1 MAYASKT
8 LIEELW
14 GDDFLKDLC
23 AFDDENSDPVLLDQ
37 AIALALNQASGEID
51 VHLSHRYCVP
61 IVGQPA
67 ALSMICVNIAVYNL
81 AIRHTALTTTIE
93 DRYKQAVDLLKR
105 IAEGKAGLGGDE
117 PKIMSEDGPV
127 RDGAF
132 FTAKPRLM
140 GR

>member
-14 GDDFLKDLC
+14 GNDFLKDLC
-23 AFDDENSDPVLLDQ
+23 ESDENSDPVILDQ
-37 AIALALNQASGEID
+37 AIARALEQASGEID
-51 VHLSHRYCVP
+51 AHLSHRYCVP
-61 IVGQPA
+61 ISGQPT
-67 ALSMICVNIAVYNL
+67 ALGMICVNIAVYNL
-81 AIRHTALTTTIE
+81 AIRHTALTKTIE
-93 DRYKQAVDLLKR
+93 DRYKQAIDLLKR
-105 IAEGKAGLGGDE
+105 IAEGKAGLGMDE

-132 FTAKPRLM
+132 FHAKPRLM

>member
-1 MAYASKT
+1 MAYASKR

-14 GDDFLKDLC
+14 GDDFLDDLC
-23 AFDDENSDPVLLDQ
+23 GMDESSDPVFSEQ
-37 AIALALNQASGEID
+37 AIARALEQASGEID

-61 IVGQPA
+61 IAGQPA
-67 ALSMICVNIAVYNL
+67 ALGMICVNIAVYNL

-93 DRYKQAVDLLKR
+93 DRYKQAVELLKR
-105 IAEGKAGLGGDE
+105 IAEGKAGLGIDE

-127 RDGAF
+127 KDGAF
-132 FTAKPRLM
+132 FHAKPRLM

>member
-1 MAYASKT
+1 MAYANKT

-14 GDDFLKDLC
+14 GDDFLDDLC
-23 AFDDENSDPVLLDQ
+23 GISENPDKALSDQ
-37 AIALALNQASGEID
+37 AIFRALEQASGEID
-51 VHLSHRYCVP
+51 AHLSHRYCVP
-61 IVGQPA
+61 IAGQPT
-67 ALSMICVNIAVYNL
+67 ALGMICVNLAVYNL

-93 DRYKQAVDLLKR
+93 DRHKQAIDLLKR
-105 IAEGKAGLGGDE
+105 IAEGKAGLGLDE

-132 FTAKPRLM
+132 FHAKPRLM

>member
-23 AFDDENSDPVLLDQ
+23 AFDDEADPVLFDQ
-37 AIALALNQASGEID
+37 AIALALEQASGEID
-51 VHLSHRYCVP
+51 VHLSHRYLVP
-61 IVGQPA
+61 IAGQPA
-67 ALSMICVNIAVYNL
+67 ALSMICVNVAVYNL

-105 IAEGKAGLGGDE
+105 IAEGKAGLGVDE
-117 PKIMSEDGPV
+117 PKIMSEDGPL

-132 FTAKPRLM
+132 FHAKPRLM

>member
-1 MAYASKT
+1 MAYASKR

-14 GDDFLKDLC
+14 GVDFLTDLC
-23 AFDDENSDPVLLDQ
+23 GMDENSDPVLLEQ
-37 AIALALNQASGEID
+37 AIGLALEQASGEID

-67 ALSMICVNIAVYNL
+67 ALGMICVNIAVYNL

-105 IAEGKAGLGGDE
+105 IAEGKAGLGVDE

-132 FTAKPRLM
+132 FHAKPRLM

>member
-37 AIALALNQASGEID
+37 AIALALNQASGEMD
-51 VHLSHRYCVP
+51 AHLSRRYLVP
-61 IVGQPA
+61 IAGQPA
-67 ALSMICVNIAVYNL
+67 ALGMICVNIAVYNL

-105 IAEGKAGLGGDE
+105 IAEGKAGLGVDE

-132 FTAKPRLM
+132 FHAQPRLM

>member
-23 AFDDENSDPVLLDQ
+23 AFDDEADPMLFDQ

-51 VHLSHRYCVP
+51 VHLSHRYLVP
-61 IVGQPA
+61 IAGQPA
-67 ALSMICVNIAVYNL
+67 ALGMICVNIAVYNL

-93 DRYKQAVDLLKR
+93 DRYKQAVELLKR
-105 IAEGKAGLGGDE
+105 IAEGKAGLGIDE

-132 FTAKPRLM
+132 FHAKPRLM

>member
-1 MAYASKT
+1 MAYASKR

-14 GDDFLKDLC
+14 GADFLSDLC
-23 AFDDENSDPVLLDQ
+23 GVDEHSDPVLLRK
-37 AIALALNQASGEID
+37 AIDLALNQASGEID

-61 IVGQPA
+61 IAGQPA

-105 IAEGKAGLGGDE
+105 IGEGKAGLGVDE

-132 FTAKPRLM
+132 FHAKPRLM

>member
-23 AFDDENSDPVLLDQ
+23 AFDDEADPVLFDQ
-37 AIALALNQASGEID
+37 AIALALEQASGEID
-51 VHLSHRYCVP
+51 VHLSHRYLVP
-61 IVGQPA
+61 IAGQPA

-105 IAEGKAGLGGDE
+105 IAEGKAGLGVDE
-117 PKIMSEDGPV
+117 PKIMSEDGPL

-132 FTAKPRLM
+132 FHAKPRLM